1 MNTQKN
7 LVVKVVISLA
17 GLAVTDRLGAEP
29 PKAIRIGEK
38 DQKAFQEGI
47 EEAELF
53 RRSLLTA
60 DSTGSYPAKL
70 LGRAITRFPQRA
82 EVGLKERPALNDFKL
97 TEAEIL
103 QQIEGSSA
111 SKGPDAFSAF
121 QGRWYGVWD
130 RWKVDHDWAEVTNF
144 KPPKRLSD
152 ANALGLRAVQYAWIG
167 DGFGWNVV
175 AVPVGN
181 KTGDVILGSVY
192 HLADADPK
200 RVRSR
205 RPHVGLAAG
214 DGRLIWLTE
223 QEVFFE
229 QTFPGK
235 TPRDDRY
242 AITGFRYR
250 IDGGK
255 LTADKKAFQ
264 AVYTRDEKTRPPWH
278 SFEVNFA
285 VE

>member
-1 MNTQKN
+1 MNARKYLLSN
-7 LVVKVVISLA
+7 ALIALVGSS
-17 GLAVTDRLGAEP
+17 VTPPLCAEP
-29 PKAIRIGEK
+29 PKAIRVGEK

-60 DSTGSYPAKL
+60 DSKGNRPATL
-70 LGRAITRFPQRA
+70 LCRAISRFPA
-82 EVGLKERPALNDFKL
+82 LTEAALKERPAMSDFKL
-97 TEAEIL
+97 TEAQIL
-103 QQIEGSSA
+103 QQVEGTNA
-111 SKGPDAFSAF
+111 SKGPEAFGLF

-130 RWKVDHDWAEVTNF
+130 KWSVDHDWAEVASF

-152 ANALGLRAVQYAWIG
+152 TNELGLRAVQYAWIG

-205 RPHVGLAAG
+205 QPHVGIEAG
-214 DGRLIWLTE
+214 ETRLIWLTK

-229 QTFPGK
+229 QVYPGK
-235 TPRDDRY
+235 TPKEDRY

-255 LTADKKAFQ
+255 LTADKRAFQ
-264 AVYTRDEKTRPPWH
+264 AVYTRDEKTRPPWFT
-278 SFEVNFA
+278 FEVNLA